1 MSRSARGTLSIISA
15 TTLTLALALAAAI
28 VPAVSANADTVY
40 PSQVPTVAMSGGL
53 HEGTNI
59 VSLIASDGFQTREYR
74 TNYWHYTD
82 DPQITKLERN
92 HWRAVITTSQ
102 SGNTPQIETLVTT
115 GNFPGELEM
124 HPVDQAACAAA
135 SSEPDVYSEQCDWVV
150 TVPVGM
156 PTFHGYFTTG
166 CYSGNVDV
174 GAERHGSNDLVNDPA
189 WHPAP
194 GPSGCLT
201 ARIPVDY
208 AQESGLTAAFTVTR
222 SSTSDPGQ
230 YQFVSTGI
238 NPTGATLTWDL
249 GDGTTG
255 AGPAITHSYTKP
267 GTFHAA
273 LTAHAQ
279 SGETERTTHDVV
291 VKAPE
296 FTTTIVFLDDTGTVL
311 PSISPKAGDTFRV
324 RVTASA
330 SQNGV
335 GPLHGVT
342 FVDAPLTVTPVGL
355 VDLGTPTPVVP
366 ATLDLAPG
374 ESRAFTYTVTALKA
388 GIFHLGTSATATDD
402 AGGGVGPSAN
412 QLSASIGALQVAIV
426 LDPSSITESETT
438 AGPDPVVVNA
448 TITLTNTTDQALT
461 HVNLRSLATTPAK
474 SGQLIHISQ
483 FSGPVPDETTGY
495 ALPDLAA
502 GAVSAP
508 ISATFIVTD
517 DGEIDFASIVTASGG
532 AVTLRALGQARL
544 SVKPKYLLK
553 FTSQVVHPD
562 GRLLPAGQLIEI
574 RGTVTN
580 TSNTATLHVGPL
592 YPTEAGNAGLMGLAY
607 DGAVQSPYDPTPPPA
622 LILDPGQQ
630 RSFTVQITTAYSD
643 PRTYPD
649 QTGSKVAKTGGT
661 RATLTFTPWAQ
672 ATLDDGST
680 QIVRTPDVLSTQD
693 DLTHDVG
700 IDDSIAIPTSNP
712 AVLVGAFSAGTVQGI
727 YNASTGLLW
736 GAVDLAKLPF
746 TSIMATGRFEAE
758 VWASFTPEERA
769 NFLSSSTPAAVAI
782 LSRNVDLG
790 TQNTADLY
798 KQVNDATLRQLTQMQ
813 EAWETGDAASTL
825 QSYTAFGIEQISS
838 VLVPVALARMAKSPA
853 AVAALRSAQN
863 AIQAKMAP
871 LLGELSSLKTV
882 QELAP
887 ILAKLASGTELTAEE
902 ITKIYGISSAE
913 LAELQK
919 IATKYNFLITVRS
932 RNASSIDWITQKLAM
947 LKPETLKIKTVSDL
961 DSRLGYNFADVGSLV
976 FKKPEALSLWEAS
989 GTGEEAFAASV
1000 RDYVTKQGF
1009 TPGSSDYQDAVT
1021 RVTERATEWNDYE
1034 KTYLQYDKQK
1044 WLPTTFN
1051 YSGNAADVAGAQ
1063 NQFPKMNGFN
1073 LRKVGENDYVV
1084 EMYNWEA
1091 GRFVPVTGDIDPIA
1105 FTHVDGSPLSPEEHA
1120 ALLDEMQ
1127 TNPLLKTQHGESATF
1142 VKGGVSFVAKQFK
1155 PGEAAL
1161 QLSPTGAAPRA
1172 VRLNIARSRWVTAL
1186 DYNLIWDGGF
1196 VDTGVGLDAS
1206 GYPAYLPPATP
1217 GIGTS
1222 AAVHA
1227 LGTLPLLETT
1237 SSSNGPT
1244 VGRCSVS
1251 YSSTAGK
1258 PLLMSGDG
1266 TISTM
1271 AIPALTTSTDA
1282 ADTDACFSAGPV
1294 IPLVVRPTTQLSGTV
1309 SAGTTEIPIS
1319 TQGGLAPTAT
1329 VSSDTSA
1336 FTVGSQVV
1344 IGAGTAT
1351 PEVRT
1356 VTGFGSLI
1364 LDRPL
1369 TRAHDAGELVL
1380 VLAAA
1385 DAAPVAAT
1393 ALPASALAAT
1403 GTDIVSPITWS
1414 LVLLSL
1420 GGLMVLGPG
1429 LRRRRRPRA

>member
-1 MSRSARGTLSIISA
+1 MSRSARGSLPYIAAIALAVAVASTVLTATGGPGTYASKAMADAGGWTCSASTNPLDPGTCSVSGSGGSFSLTWTTTLPWAPGTDCPPAATEGCPEAFFTLGAPYVESPVTAAACTGGYDHDYRSSGLNWTMYWNYPLPATTTCTISA
-15 TTLTLALALAAAI
+15 SYGSVRAGTGVQYQIWNSTHDNAVVVNVFAGASTTLPTASFTHA
-28 VPAVSANADTVY
+28 PAS
-40 PSQVPTVAMSGGL
+40 
-53 HEGTNI
+53 
-59 VSLIASDGFQTREYR
+59 
-74 TNYWHYTD
+74 
-82 DPQITKLERN
+82 
-92 HWRAVITTSQ
+92 
-102 SGNTPQIETLVTT
+102 
-115 GNFPGELEM
+115 
-124 HPVDQAACAAA
+124 
-135 SSEPDVYSEQCDWVV
+135 
-150 TVPVGM
+150 TVPGV
-156 PTFHGYFTTG
+156 
-166 CYSGNVDV
+166 
-174 GAERHGSNDLVNDPA
+174 
-189 WHPAP
+189 
-194 GPSGCLT
+194 
-201 ARIPVDY
+201 I
-208 AQESGLTAAFTVTR
+208 
-222 SSTSDPGQ
+222 
-230 YQFVSTGI
+230 QFVSTTTVPAGD
-238 NPTGATLTWDL
+238 ALREDWDF

-255 AGPAITHSYTKP
+255 TGASITHGYHKP
-267 GTFHAA
+267 GTFHATLKETNQA
-273 LTAHAQ
+273 GLSSTA
-279 SGETERTTHDVV
+279 TEDVV
-291 VKAPE
+291 VAAPE
-296 FTTTIVFLDDTGTVL
+296 LTTTIAFLDDTGTVL

-342 FVDAPLTVTPVGL
+342 FADAPLTVTPVGL
-355 VDLGTPTPVVP
+355 VDLGSPTPSVP

-374 ESRAFTYTVTALKA
+374 DSRAFTYTVTALKA

-402 AGGGVGPSAN
+402 AGSAVGPSTN

-426 LDPSSITESETT
+426 LDPSSITENETT

-448 TITLTNTTDQALT
+448 TITLTNTTDQAVT
-461 HVNLRSLATTPAK
+461 NVNLRSLATTPAK

-508 ISATFIVTD
+508 IRATFIVTD
-517 DGEIDFASIVTASGG
+517 DGEIDFASIVTAS
-532 AVTLRALGQARL
+532 AVGITVRALGQARL

-592 YPTEAGNAGLMGLAY
+592 YPTETGNAGLMGLAY

-622 LILDPGQQ
+622 LTLDPGQQ

-649 QTGSKVAKTGGT
+649 PTGSKVAKTGGT

-680 QIVRTPDVLSTQD
+680 QIVRTSDVLSTQD
-693 DLTHDVG
+693 DLTHEVG
-700 IDDSIAIPTSNP
+700 IDDSIAIPTTPP
-712 AVLVGAFSAGTVQGI
+712 AAYVGAFAAGTVQGI

-790 TQNTADLY
+790 TQNAADLY

-825 QSYTAFGIEQISS
+825 QAYTAFGSEQLSS
-838 VLVPVALARMAKSPA
+838 VFVPVALARMAKSPA
-853 AVAALRSAQN
+853 AVAALKSAQE
-863 AIQAKMAP
+863 AIQASMAP

-902 ITKIYGISSAE
+902 ITKIYGISPAE

-919 IATKYNFLITVRS
+919 LATKYNFLITVRS
-932 RNASSIDWITQKLAM
+932 RNASSIDWITNKLAM

-961 DSRLGYNFADVGSLV
+961 DSRLGYNAADIGSLV

-989 GTGEEAFAASV
+989 GTGEEELAAYV

-1009 TPGSSDYQDAVT
+1009 TPGSSEYQDAVT
-1021 RVTERATEWNDYE
+1021 RVTERATEWNEYE
-1034 KTYLQYDKQK
+1034 QTYLQYDKQK

-1051 YSGNAADVAGAQ
+1051 YSGNAADVSGAQ

-1091 GRFVPVTGDIDPIA
+1091 GKFVPVTGDIDPIA

-1172 VRLNIARSRWVTAL
+1172 VRLNIARSRWASPL

-1217 GIGTS
+1217 GIGT
-1222 AAVHA
+1222 AVIAHA
-1227 LGTLPLLETT
+1227 LGTLPLLAST
-1237 SSSNGPT
+1237 SASGPT

-1251 YSSTAGK
+1251 YNSSAGK

-1271 AIPALTTSTDA
+1271 AVPALTTSTDA
-1282 ADTDACFSAGPV
+1282 VDTDACFSVGPV

-1309 SAGTTEIPIS
+1309 SAGATEIPIS
-1319 TQGGLAPTAT
+1319 TQSGLAPTAT
-1329 VSSDTSA
+1329 VSTDSSA
-1336 FTVGSQVV
+1336 FTVGSQIV
-1344 IGAGTAT
+1344 IGAGTDA

-1369 TRAHDAGELVL
+1369 SRPHDAGELVL

-1385 DAAPVAAT
+1385 DAPQVAAT

-1403 GTDIVSPITWS
+1403 GTDIASPITWS
-1414 LVLLSL
+1414 LVLLGL
-1420 GGLMVLGPG
+1420 GGLMLLGPG
-1429 LRRRRRPRA
+1429 RRRRARLRD